1 MCIWKK
7 SYYVGFYGV
16 WICGYILVAN
26 TCLDGLSKV
35 RLKDIIRY
43 FMLFHNPI
51 NRWLQVI
58 LRTPLWSELQHVWPG
73 GDFLSINEYKWM
85 AWFHFSLSNH
95 TEITSR
101 SLGTETELGFFCKF
115 GRFIRGHCSFWIKNT
130 PLKKTEKK
138 WKPSYPFIFL
148 KNITIS

>member
-1 MCIWKK
+1 MHLEK

-16 WICGYILVAN
+16 WICGYIPVAN

-35 RLKDIIRY
+35 RLKDTIRY

-95 TEITSR
+95 TEITIR
-101 SLGTETELGFFCKF
+101 SLGTDNRAGWFFFYVSSLHPWSLLILNKDPPP
-115 GRFIRGHCSFWIKNT
+115 K
-130 PLKKTEKK
+130 KKTEKK
-138 WKPSYPFIFL
+138 WKPSYPFIYFYL
-148 KNITIS
+148 EF

>member
-1 MCIWKK
+1 MHLEK

-16 WICGYILVAN
+16 WICGYIPVAN

-35 RLKDIIRY
+35 RLKDTIRY

-101 SLGTETELGFFCKF
+101 SLGTDNRAGFFF
-115 GRFIRGHCSFWIKNT
+115 YVSSLHPWSLFILNKDPP
-130 PLKKTEKK
+130 PLKKNQKRNENLLIH
-138 WKPSYPFIFL
+138 SYIFI
-148 KNITIS
+148 

>member
-1 MCIWKK
+1 MHLEK

-16 WICGYILVAN
+16 WICGYIPVAN

-85 AWFHFSLSNH
+85 AWFHFSLSSH

-101 SLGTETELGFFCKF
+101 SLGTDNRAGFFF
-115 GRFIRGHCSFWIKNT
+115 YVSSLHPWSLFILNKEH
-130 PLKKTEKK
+130 PPKKTEKK